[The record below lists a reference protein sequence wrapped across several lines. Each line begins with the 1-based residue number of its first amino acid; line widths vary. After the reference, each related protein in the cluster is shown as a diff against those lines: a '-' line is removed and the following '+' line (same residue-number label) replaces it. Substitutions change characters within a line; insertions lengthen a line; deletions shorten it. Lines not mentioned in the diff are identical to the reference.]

1 MDNAVE
7 KFRDMLIVCDNPE
20 EFTESQYQEYFRVL
34 SDVKSELVSYIG
46 RIMGTEPYYFKLY
59 APSKNVE
66 AAQLNSN
73 GTDSTM
79 ELIYLP
85 FGVFSVN
92 VWRKIRIADN
102 DNPVYRLL
110 ECMDF
115 DTRAIRMFLSV
126 RDINPDYITTEVL
139 NEYGILDIF
148 SLHSFEHI
156 YTDATRYFV
165 KDDSEALSYTE

>member
-1 MDNAVE
+1 MSE
-7 KFRDMLIVCDNPE
+7 TIERFREMLIVCDNPE
-20 EFTESQYQEYFRVL
+20 EFTESQYEEYFQVL
-34 SDVKSELVSYIG
+34 SDVKSDLVSYIG
-46 RIMGTEPYYFKLY
+46 RIMNTEPYYFKLY
-59 APSKNVE
+59 MPSKNVE

-73 GTDSTM
+73 GAGGLM
-79 ELIYLP
+79 ELVYLP
-85 FGVFSVN
+85 FGVFSLN
-92 VWRKIRIADN
+92 VWNKICKADS

-110 ECMDF
+110 EVLDF

-126 RDINPDYITTEVL
+126 RDAYPDYITTEII